1 MNFGKTAEGVSF
13 VSESE
18 VLVMIVILVGDGTEK
33 SNLERHK
40 IE

>member
-1 MNFGKTAEGVSF
+1 MNFGKTAEGVSV

-18 VLVMIVILVGDGTEK
+18 VSVMIVILVCDGTGRNN
-33 SNLERHK
+33 SERHK